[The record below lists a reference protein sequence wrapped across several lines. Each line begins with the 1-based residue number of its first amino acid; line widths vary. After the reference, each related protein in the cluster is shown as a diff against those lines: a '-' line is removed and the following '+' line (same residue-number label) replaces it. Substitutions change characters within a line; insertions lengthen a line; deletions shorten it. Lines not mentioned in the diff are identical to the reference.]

1 MTTLICIGLYLAVM
15 ALRGNFKRRLL
26 TLIISGDQ
34 TLFAIITQGSA
45 APDETMSA
53 AAYRLEQQGR
63 WPGKLFRP
71 IIDKIMFFDHA
82 HCHRA
87 YQAEVHGWQ
96 QGKL

>member
-1 MTTLICIGLYLAVM
+1 MNAFDAILSWLSVLGHDILARIINVLICLDQLAFSV
-15 ALRGNFKRRLL
+15 L
-26 TLIISGDQ
+26 TL
-34 TLFAIITQGSA
+34 GSA

-96 QGKL
+96 QARKL